1 MFKQLGKF
9 SAALAVTVLLAACS
23 GGGHPRGLFSGY
35 VMGKTEAE
43 VIDKVGKPVKIERG
57 ADQVRLVYEKRT
69 FNPDDSN
76 KTDNQTIVL
85 LRKDDQGKV
94 TAYDVDYQ

>member
-1 MFKQLGKF
+1 MLNRFVQL
-9 SAALAVTVLLAACS
+9 AAGLAFTVLLAACD

-35 VMGKTEAE
+35 VMGKTEAQ

-57 ADQVRLVYEKRT
+57 SDQVRLVYEKRT

-76 KTDNQTIVL
+76 KTDNQTVVL
-85 LRKDDQGKV
+85 LRKDEQGKV
-94 TAYDVDYQ
+94 TVYDLDFL

>member
-1 MFKQLGKF
+1 
-9 SAALAVTVLLAACS
+9 
-23 GGGHPRGLFSGY
+23 
-35 VMGKTEAE
+35 MGKTESE
-43 VIDKVGKPVKIERG
+43 VIDKVGKPARIERG
-57 ADQVRLVYEKRT
+57 ADQIRLVYEKRT

-94 TAYDVDYQ
+94 TAYDVDYL